1 MAERGVGTDAVGSA
15 PEKVGTPPA
24 VDKAASKE
32 EPTTDAKEPAVSAA
46 GSGTM
51 VVSARLASELQR
63 HSGVAGANPSAT
75 ATLATGIG
83 EDGMVTAPAAH
94 EAGGGAGEE
103 REGRMAP
110 PIAPSP
116 AQQPVS
122 EAEPAASGARTEGT
136 AKEAVLEDGA
146 EEESLEGLDEF
157 IQELKEQ
164 ANVDSEKTVVI
175 NAPRSLV
182 REENEFMLEA
192 RSRYIER
199 VLAHKSIGVTYKSV
213 RAEHVVLM
221 PARDVG
227 QRARDGGDRVEIGF
241 LHIVFRTVGLAQH
254 VLSRFDAACP
264 LSTGGLEMEWGGGKH
279 QARLAPAGKVA
290 WVMSP
295 DSPEWRDLELTTNPV
310 WRVAVANT
318 GITPSTENV
327 QRMERWGG
335 YAVKRLN
342 GKLREWKV
350 DGRLEHVATR
360 PVFTKDSPVAKGMV
374 MTVEVVKEPWAVP
387 KGLVL
392 AAGQPEARLLWLV
405 VGVRRHE
412 WSGDAPVKG
421 KGQGPART
429 PGTGWTS
436 NGPGW
441 SGKGSFGF
449 GKGKGDPSLG
459 KGKGGKGVA
468 KGKGDKGGKESS
480 VDKLRVEVE
489 AWTQCVASFTGE
501 AARRRDTLLQWWG
514 PECTCAMA
522 LYFTVKNNK
531 LAGCRSGQC
540 KATAVANAPLLRPC
554 GVEPGRDREYLVPDV
569 LKREEK
575 APYGTAA
582 ALFGG
587 GQFEMPATP
596 SASKKTPRRGA
607 NHGGEA
613 SKAAR
618 TVDRWATGGKA
629 SASAGVAGPSVFN
642 RLGPRRDE
650 GSGEV
655 AAAGWT
661 LQKAAAEGGK
671 AVEPERLS
679 ARDERVSRMG
689 QERDDVMEEEDEGR
703 RGPME
708 AADSAVDRGAAEA
721 TADKGRQESKPTKYR
736 IPRKGREQGEEAAL
750 PAGGRKRRVEDEET
764 SETCGKSPRGDEE
777 EELLGF
783 DEERDGIGDV
793 VASDDEDMLGQD

>member
-75 ATLATGIG
+75 ATLATGFG

-103 REGRMAP
+103 REGCMAP

-164 ANVDSEKTVVI
+164 ANVDSAKTVVI

-182 REENEFMLEA
+182 REENEYMLEA
-192 RSRYIER
+192 RSRFIER

-264 LSTGGLEMEWGGGKH
+264 FSTGGIEMEWGGGKH
-279 QARLAPAGKVA
+279 QARLAPADKVA

-327 QRMERWGG
+327 QRMEKWGG
-335 YAVKRLN
+335 YAVTRLN

-514 PECTCAMA
+514 PGCTCAMA
-522 LYFTVKNNK
+522 LYFTVKNNE

-540 KATAVANAPLLRPC
+540 KAMHQGDGGGKCAA
-554 GVEPGRDREYLVPDV
+554 
-569 LKREEK
+569 
-575 APYGTAA
+575 AA
-582 ALFGG
+582 ALRGGARAGPRGFSASSAEARGESAVWNGG
-587 GQFEMPATP
+587 GALRRSGGRFEMPATP
-596 SASKKTPRRGA
+596 FASKKTPRGTIGA
-607 NHGGEA
+607 A
-613 SKAAR
+613 ARAAR
-618 TVDRWATGGKA
+618 TVDRWETGGKA
-629 SASAGVAGPSVFN
+629 SAAGGAAGPS
-642 RLGPRRDE
+642 LC
-650 GSGEV
+650 
-655 AAAGWT
+655 
-661 LQKAAAEGGK
+661 L
-671 AVEPERLS
+671 
-679 ARDERVSRMG
+679 
-689 QERDDVMEEEDEGR
+689 
-703 RGPME
+703 
-708 AADSAVDRGAAEA
+708 
-721 TADKGRQESKPTKYR
+721 
-736 IPRKGREQGEEAAL
+736 
-750 PAGGRKRRVEDEET
+750 
-764 SETCGKSPRGDEE
+764 
-777 EELLGF
+777 
-783 DEERDGIGDV
+783 
-793 VASDDEDMLGQD
+793 